1 MMKKT
6 FGYLFLVLSFVVWGI
21 IAALP
26 FMDIN
31 GGEMA
36 ATTTTLII
44 SGEVLFLVSI
54 ALLGKEAW
62 LKIKAIFK
70 SKK

>member
-1 MMKKT
+1 MKKT
-6 FGYLFLVLSFVVWGI
+6 FGYLFLVLSFVVWGV

-31 GGEMA
+31 CGEMA

>member
-6 FGYLFLVLSFVVWGI
+6 VGYLFLVLSFVVWGV

-26 FMDIN
+26 FMDITS
-31 GGEMA
+31 GQMA
-36 ATTTTLII
+36 ATTTALII

-62 LKIKAIFK
+62 LKIKSIFK